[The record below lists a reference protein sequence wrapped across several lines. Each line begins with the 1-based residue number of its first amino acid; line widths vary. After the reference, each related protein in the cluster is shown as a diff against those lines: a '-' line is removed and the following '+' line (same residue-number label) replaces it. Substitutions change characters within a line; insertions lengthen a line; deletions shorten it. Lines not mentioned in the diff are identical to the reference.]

1 MLEPKFCSQQTI
13 LIETPRGSFV
23 KRNEHGQIDYVSP
36 IPCPFHYGCLPELN
50 GGDGDPM
57 DALWF
62 GYTPHDTHITGI
74 VIGVVRFR
82 DHGSVDDKWIL
93 TDGRAL
99 TRVELWGLQHFFR
112 GYATLKNLLELVTSR
127 AMNSQLVTIELWH
140 KS

>member
-1 MLEPKFCSQQTI
+1 MLEPEFCSQQTI
-13 LIETPRGSFV
+13 LIETPKGSFV

-36 IPCPFHYGCLPELN
+36 IPCPFHYGCLRGLD

-57 DALWF
+57 DGLWF
-62 GYTPHDTHITGI
+62 GETPKSDQVVGV

-82 DHGSVDDKWIL
+82 DKGSVDDKWIL

-99 TRVELWGLQHFFR
+99 TRVELWSLQHFFR

-127 AMNSQLVTIELWH
+127 AMSSQLVTIELWH

>member
-13 LIETPRGSFV
+13 LIETSRGSFV

-36 IPCPFHYGCLPELN
+36 VPSPFHYGSLIGLD

-62 GYTPHDTHITGI
+62 GDTPNDIQVIGI

-82 DHGSVDDKWIL
+82 DKGSVDDKWIL
-93 TDGRAL
+93 TDGRPL
-99 TRVELWGLQHFFR
+99 TRVELFALQHFFR
-112 GYATLKNLLELVTSR
+112 GYATLKNLLEFVTSC
-127 AMNSQLVTIELWH
+127 AMNSQLIAIELYH